1 MKKAFVAIGFVF
13 LLASCSKSDN
23 VNTPETVVASETKN
37 VAYATTDPQEKMDVY
52 LPAGRST
59 TNTNCIVVIHGGS
72 WSSGD
77 KADMDSGITALRPL
91 LSSYAVFN
99 INYRLANGTT
109 VLSAEQINDVN
120 AAVDFIVS
128 KATEYKVNANKIVM
142 LGASAGA
149 HLAMIKAYKYN
160 ADGRVKAMVDLFG
173 PNDLTWMYN
182 NQPYYLLFTQAVLTN
197 LMGVGQPAN
206 PALYQA
212 ASPINFVTATAP
224 PTQILHGTA
233 DSIVPISES
242 QRLNVKLNTASVTH
256 EYIAYT
262 GGGHGTWDTPTWT
275 NAYGKMAAFIK
286 TYVP

>member
-23 VNTPETVVASETKN
+23 VNTPETVAVSETKN

-59 TNTNCIVVIHGGS
+59 TTTNCIVVIHGGS

-109 VLSAEQINDVN
+109 ILSAEQINDVN

-160 ADGRVKAMVDLFG
+160 AGLAG
-173 PNDLTWMYN
+173 CPT
-182 NQPYYLLFTQAVLTN
+182 
-197 LMGVGQPAN
+197 
-206 PALYQA
+206 
-212 ASPINFVTATAP
+212 PIKFVSTAC
-224 PTQILHGTA
+224 
-233 DSIVPISES
+233 VNE
-242 QRLNVKLNTASVTH
+242 R
-256 EYIAYT
+256 
-262 GGGHGTWDTPTWT
+262 
-275 NAYGKMAAFIK
+275 
-286 TYVP
+286 